1 MIKLCYKEYD
11 WKASTEACK
20 SFTDKTGL
28 DLKSV
33 FFDYLV
39 SAINA
44 PKDLS
49 LTDRMQMY
57 SNVHS
62 EKIAVTAL
70 HCIIKAGSS
79 SVSVEEIA
87 DGFCRV
93 GWILSD
99 RPDDLSEPWPFVM
112 VNTALDI
119 NSYFNANIPKK
130 KETGIEADLT
140 A

>member
-11 WKASTEACK
+11 WKVSQEACK

-39 SAINA
+39 CAINTS
-44 PKDLS
+44 KDLS
-49 LTDRMQMY
+49 VQDRMQMY

-62 EKIAVTAL
+62 EKIAITAL
-70 HCIIKAGSS
+70 HCIIKAGSDG
-79 SVSVEEIA
+79 VSIDEIA
-87 DGFCRV
+87 DGFNRV

-112 VNTALDI
+112 VSAALDI
-119 NSYFNANIPKK
+119 NTYFNANIPKK
-130 KETGIEADLT
+130 KEAGIEAK
-140 A
+140 

>member
-1 MIKLCYKEYD
+1 MIKLCYKEYE

-20 SFTDKTGL
+20 SFSDKTGL

-39 SAINA
+39 CAINT
-44 PKDLS
+44 PKGIS

-70 HCIIKAGSS
+70 HCIIKAGSDG
-79 SVSVEEIA
+79 VSIDEIA
-87 DGFCRV
+87 DGCNRV
-93 GWILSD
+93 GWLLSE

-130 KETGIEADLT
+130 KEAGTEAGLT
-140 A
+140 S